1 MQRSHRSNAGQ
12 RAGVSASALEALK
25 AARLSSSTSRVSQLQ
40 LRDEGLVYSELS
52 EAEYA
57 ALVQERR
64 LQGDFVEDDGGDAG
78 YQDDGEEN
86 WADYTGDDDRAA
98 PDDAARAQRSSQL
111 QQSALSSQTRA
122 APADSPLLSASA
134 QTACLARPPGV

>member
-25 AARLSSSTSRVSQLQ
+25 AARSSTSSSRVSQLR

-64 LQGDFVEDDGGDAG
+64 QAGDFVEDDGGDNG

-86 WADYTGDDDRAA
+86 WAEYTGDDERA
-98 PDDAARAQRSSQL
+98 PDDAARAQRN
-111 QQSALSSQTRA
+111 SQT
-122 APADSPLLSASA
+122 
-134 QTACLARPPGV
+134 TAHTGSRRLHCAC